1 MKLSE
6 ILIDYRKK
14 RNLSQREFSRMCNLS
29 NSYISFLEKEMNPR
43 TGRPMVPTLEQY
55 KKLANGM
62 GISVQRLFEILDED
76 APVNLHSLDSDLEP
90 EDFPTNKE
98 VCMIVRLLNRMS
110 PDQLDQVSRVLVAM
124 FSKSNPELFLN
135 L

>member
-55 KKLANGM
+55 KKLSNGM

-76 APVNLHSLDSDLEP
+76 APVNLHSLDSDLEA
-90 EDFPTNKE
+90 EDFPANKE

-135 L
+135 I

>member
-6 ILIDYRKK
+6 ILIDYRNKM
-14 RNLSQREFSRMCNLS
+14 NISQREFSRACNLS
-29 NSYISFLEKEMNPR
+29 NSYISFLEREMNPR
-43 TGRPMVPTLEQY
+43 TGKPMAPTLEQY

-62 GISVQRLFEILDED
+62 NISVQRLFELLDED
-76 APVNLHSLDSDLEP
+76 APVNLRPLGSDLET
-90 EDFPTNKE
+90 EDFPANKE

-135 L
+135 I